1 MARPHL
7 VDQMTGSNEPLV
19 VFSAPAGYGKTTLI
33 RQWAAVD
40 DRPFAWVALAAED
53 NDPDVL
59 AEHMTR
65 ALLIAGVLSERR
77 VSRQSRWPNGGVVT
91 LRLSSLMTH

>member
-1 MARPHL
+1 MAGTGVHGGPHL

-65 ALLIAGVLSERR
+65 ALLIAGC
-77 VSRQSRWPNGGVVT
+77 
-91 LRLSSLMTH
+91 